1 MVSSR
6 SVVMYCFQFIFLA
19 LCSLVIASFR
29 VDVRK
34 IGELGILSRE
44 FSQKPFWQSSE
55 EIQDRLS
62 SEGQFH
68 MSDSVVDTSLEE
80 EIESLEK
87 KNSKRQYSSS
97 GPVHLEHNNS
107 ETRAGQ
113 KALRRRWPPP
123 HCKGSHPA
131 YPPKVKNVE
140 YERNTDISRRKL
152 LSEAPTELLLDKN
165 PPDAKF
171 QEEIYDYIRN
181 FMASP
186 TPCTYGKCP
195 EAIDESR
202 EGKLPVYPWPCIF
215 RTQNEQCSFKEEGK
229 YKLPPALRKDSLG
242 TCAFIG
248 TGDQLLQAKF
258 GDDID
263 AHDTVIRYNTPIK
276 GFERN
281 VGTKT
286 TLMFVK
292 GHYKTSAKPKLG
304 YFDAKVPLPKGS
316 NVYAIDTDVGMR
328 PMRTLRNELV
338 NIWLKRNK
346 IKDGKPAAGLMRT
359 QMLVKSGLCTSVD
372 LYGFST
378 KGSVRSGKYFD
389 KKAIVTK
396 GHTIDWDGWIL
407 SAMMDLGYICVYGS

>member
-1 MVSSR
+1 
-6 SVVMYCFQFIFLA
+6 MYCFQFIFLA

-107 ETRAGQ
+107 ENRARQ

-140 YERNTDISRRKL
+140 YEKNTDIFRRKL

-171 QEEIYDYIRN
+171 QEEIYDYIQN

-248 TGDQLLQAKF
+248 TGDQLL
-258 GDDID
+258 
-263 AHDTVIRYNTPIK
+263 
-276 GFERN
+276 
-281 VGTKT
+281 
-286 TLMFVK
+286 
-292 GHYKTSAKPKLG
+292 
-304 YFDAKVPLPKGS
+304 
-316 NVYAIDTDVGMR
+316 
-328 PMRTLRNELV
+328 
-338 NIWLKRNK
+338 
-346 IKDGKPAAGLMRT
+346 
-359 QMLVKSGLCTSVD
+359 
-372 LYGFST
+372 
-378 KGSVRSGKYFD
+378 
-389 KKAIVTK
+389 
-396 GHTIDWDGWIL
+396 
-407 SAMMDLGYICVYGS
+407 

>member
-1 MVSSR
+1 
-6 SVVMYCFQFIFLA
+6 MYCFQFIFLA

-140 YERNTDISRRKL
+140 YEKNTDIFRRKL

-202 EGKLPVYPWPCIF
+202 VGKLPVYPWPCIF

-258 GDDID
+258 GDEID

-304 YFDAKVPLPKGS
+304 YFEAKVPLPKGS
-316 NVYAIDTDVGMR
+316 NVDAIDTDVGMR